1 MTKWGGTL
9 RHTHSRLTK
18 TPWATHDMETDGE
31 DGKKQT
37 HTHTRSH
44 LQSDRYRDRQTDRQ
58 TKRLRDKHTL
68 TTAHSCRIDVK
79 AAFSP

>member
-37 HTHTRSH
+37 HTHEVTFAVRPI
-44 LQSDRYRDRQTDRQ
+44 QRQTDRQ